1 MRRADRLFEIV
12 HHLRG
17 RRLTTAAQL
26 ATWLEVSERTIYRDI
41 ADLLASGIP
50 IDGEAGVGYR
60 LSPDFDLPPLMFN
73 HNEIEALVIGARMV
87 ESWGGP
93 TLAQG
98 ARSALSKIAAALPK
112 DKRTT
117 LESSRL
123 FSPDFFI
130 NPQMGA
136 QMDVLRKAIDAH
148 RYVQLDYRDVNDK
161 DSQRRLRPLG
171 LFFWGGAWTLGAWCE
186 LRTDFRN
193 FRLDRIVNSIVHDER
208 FADEP
213 GRRLADY
220 LRAMSCNDV
229 LMQQ

>member
-26 ATWLEVSERTIYRDI
+26 AKWLEVSERTVYRDI
-41 ADLLASGIP
+41 ADLLKSGIP

-60 LSPDFDLPPLMFN
+60 LHPDFDLPPLMFN
-73 HNEIEALVIGARMV
+73 HNEIEALTIGARMV

-98 ARSALSKIAAALPK
+98 ARSALAKIATALPNE
-112 DKRTT
+112 KRAT

-123 FSPDFFI
+123 FSPGFFI
-130 NPQMGA
+130 NPQMSA
-136 QMDVLRKAIDAH
+136 QMDVLRTAIDGH
-148 RYVQLDYRDVNDK
+148 RYVQLDYSDVEGKN
-161 DSQRRLRPLG
+161 SQRQVRSLG

-186 LRTDFRN
+186 LRNDFRN
-193 FRLDRIVNSIVHDER
+193 FRLDRIANSAVRDER
-208 FADEP
+208 FSDET
-213 GRRLADY
+213 GKRLADY
-220 LRAMSCNDV
+220 LRAMSCDASIA
-229 LMQQ
+229 QS

>member
-26 ATWLEVSERTIYRDI
+26 AEWLEVSERTIYRDI

-60 LSPDFDLPPLMFN
+60 LHPDFDLPPLMFN

-93 TLAQG
+93 GLAQG
-98 ARSALSKIAAALPK
+98 ARSALSKIAIALPN

-136 QMDVLRKAIDAH
+136 QMDILRKAIDQQ
-148 RYVQLDYRDVNDK
+148 RLVELSYRDEK
-161 DSQRRLRPLG
+161 GSDSRRNIRPLG
-171 LFFWGGAWTLGAWCE
+171 LFFWGGAWSVGAWCE
-186 LRTDFRN
+186 LRSDFRN
-193 FRLDRIVNSIVHDER
+193 FRLDRIVSSVVRDER

-213 GRRLADY
+213 GRRLADF
-220 LRAMSCNDV
+220 LRAVSESEK
-229 LMQQ
+229 

>member
-26 ATWLEVSERTIYRDI
+26 SKWLEVSERTIYRDI
-41 ADLLASGIP
+41 ADLLATGVP

-60 LSPDFDLPPLMFN
+60 LRPDFDLPPLMFN
-73 HNEIEALVIGARMV
+73 RNEIEALVIGARMV

-93 TLAQG
+93 GLANG
-98 ARSALSKIAAALPK
+98 ARSALAKIAIALPN
-112 DKRTT
+112 DKRAT

-130 NPQMGA
+130 HPQMNA
-136 QMDVLRKAIDAH
+136 QMDALRAAIDE
-148 RYVQLDYRDVNDK
+148 RRTVRLTYRDVETRA
-161 DSQRRLRPLG
+161 SERRTRPLG
-171 LFFWGGAWTLGAWCE
+171 LFFWGNAWTLGAWCE
-186 LRTDFRN
+186 LRNDFRN
-193 FRLDRIVNSIVHDER
+193 FRLDRIVECNVLDER
-208 FADEP
+208 FPEEP

-220 LRAMSCNDV
+220 LRRVTCDDGLSG
-229 LMQQ
+229 

>member
-26 ATWLEVSERTIYRDI
+26 AQWLEVSDRTVYRDI

-50 IDGEAGVGYR
+50 IEGEAGVGYR
-60 LSPDFDLPPLMFN
+60 LHPDFDLPPLMFN

-93 TLAQG
+93 SLAQG
-98 ARSALSKIAAALPK
+98 ARSALAKIATALPQE
-112 DKRTT
+112 KRAT

-123 FSPDFFI
+123 FSPNFCFS
-130 NPQMGA
+130 PQLGER
-136 QMDVLRKAIDAH
+136 MDAMRSAIDG
-148 RYVQLDYRDVNDK
+148 RRRLELDYRDNDGR
-161 DSQRRLRPLG
+161 DSKRCVHPLG

-186 LRTDFRN
+186 LRNDFRS
-193 FRLDRIVNSIVHDER
+193 FRLDRIVSCIVHDTQ
-208 FADEP
+208 FADTP

-220 LRAMSCNDV
+220 FRAV
-229 LMQQ
+229 TEK

>member
-26 ATWLEVSERTIYRDI
+26 AEWLEVSERTIYRDI
-41 ADLLASGIP
+41 ADLLATGVP

-60 LSPDFDLPPLMFN
+60 LSPEFDLPPLMFN

-93 TLAQG
+93 GLAQG
-98 ARSALSKIAAALPK
+98 ARAALAKIAAALPS
-112 DKRTT
+112 DKRVT

-123 FSPDFFI
+123 YSPSFFI
-130 NPQMGA
+130 GPQVGER
-136 QMDVLRKAIDAH
+136 MDALRAAIDQ
-148 RYVQLDYRDVNDK
+148 RQTVTLTYRDEHSSKSERRVN
-161 DSQRRLRPLG
+161 PLG
-171 LFFWGGAWTLGAWCE
+171 LFFWGGTWSLAAWCH
-186 LRTDFRN
+186 LRQDFRN
-193 FRLDRIVNSIVHDER
+193 FRLDRIIQSDASGER

-213 GRRLADY
+213 GRRLADF
-220 LRAMSCNDV
+220 LRSVGAED
-229 LMQQ
+229 